1 MNKSIFLKAID
12 FGKIYCG
19 KKVLSDVNF
28 EIKEGE
34 IIGLLGKNGAG
45 KSTLLKAITG
55 IHPYEQGT
63 IEVNGKEL
71 KSNYELVKDFG
82 VLIESNFLNYLTG
95 YENLKLLLQLDEKIE
110 NEKLDEEIDR
120 ILKIVE
126 LKDAKKKK
134 VKDYSYGMKQRLG
147 LAQAL
152 LTSKTFTVLDEPF
165 LGLDPIGKD
174 IVKKAISNK
183 AKEGVPIIFSSHDL
197 DDVAEIC
204 DHIILIKDGTVS
216 YDGPMKKR
224 IEFRLILD
232 KVKKDV
238 FSGYKNIQFEDNN
251 VICLLDEDELVND
264 FLSCIINND
273 MKIIEIETNDRSL
286 VDMFYEELKW
296 GYWK

>member
-12 FGKIYCG
+12 FGKSYG
-19 KKVLSDVNF
+19 DKKVLSDVNF

-63 IEVNGKEL
+63 IEINGKEL

-95 YENLKLLLQLDEKIE
+95 YENLKLLIQLDEKIE

-120 ILKIVE
+120 ILEVVE
-126 LKDAKKKK
+126 LIDAKKKK

-238 FSGYKNIQFEDNN
+238 FSGYKNIQFEGNN

-273 MKIIEIETNDRSL
+273 MKIIEIETKDRSL
-286 VDMFYEELKW
+286 VDMFYEELK
-296 GYWK
+296 

>member
-1 MNKSIFLKAID
+1 MNKPIFLKAID
-12 FGKIYCG
+12 LGKSYG
-19 KKVLSDVNF
+19 EKKVLSDVNF

-55 IHPYEQGT
+55 IHPYEQGS
-63 IEVNGKEL
+63 ILVNGKEL

-82 VLIESNFLNYLTG
+82 VLIESNFLNYLSG
-95 YENLKLLLQLDEKIE
+95 YENLKLLLQLDGKIE
-110 NEKLDEEIDR
+110 YKKLEEEINK
-120 ILKIVE
+120 ILEIVE
-126 LKDAKKKK
+126 LKDSKMKK

-174 IVKKAISNK
+174 IVKKAIINK
-183 AKEGVPIIFSSHDL
+183 AKEGFSIIFSSHDL

-204 DHIILIKDGTVS
+204 DHIILIKGGTVS

-224 IEFRLILD
+224 LELRLIVD
-232 KVKKDV
+232 DIKKEV

-251 VICLLDEDELVND
+251 VICLLDEDEPVND
-264 FLSCIINND
+264 LFSLIINNE
-273 MKIIEIETNDRSL
+273 MKIIEIETKDRSL
-286 VDMFYEELKW
+286 LDMFYEEIK
-296 GYWK
+296 

>member
-1 MNKSIFLKAID
+1 MDKSIFLKAID
-12 FGKIYCG
+12 FGKSYG
-19 KKVLSDVNF
+19 DKKVLSDVNF

-63 IEVNGKEL
+63 IEINGKEL

-120 ILKIVE
+120 ILEMVE
-126 LKDAKKKK
+126 LIDAKKKK

-238 FSGYKNIQFEDNN
+238 FSGYKNIQFEGNN

-273 MKIIEIETNDRSL
+273 MKIIEIETKDRSL
-286 VDMFYEELKW
+286 VDMFYEELK
-296 GYWK
+296 

>member
-12 FGKIYCG
+12 FGKSYG
-19 KKVLSDVNF
+19 DTKVLSDVNF

-63 IEVNGKEL
+63 IEINGKEL

-120 ILKIVE
+120 ILEIVE

-204 DHIILIKDGTVS
+204 DHIILIKDGTVF

-238 FSGYKNIQFEDNN
+238 FSGYKNIQFEGNN

-273 MKIIEIETNDRSL
+273 MKIIEIETKDRSL
-286 VDMFYEELKW
+286 VDMFYEELK
-296 GYWK
+296 

>member
-1 MNKSIFLKAID
+1 MDKSIFLKAID
-12 FGKIYCG
+12 FGKSYG
-19 KKVLSDVNF
+19 DKKVLSDVNF

-63 IEVNGKEL
+63 IEINGKEL

-120 ILKIVE
+120 ILEMVE
-126 LKDAKKKK
+126 LIDAKKKK

-216 YDGPMKKR
+216 YDGSMKKR

-238 FSGYKNIQFEDNN
+238 FSGYKNIQFEGNN

-273 MKIIEIETNDRSL
+273 MKIIEIETKDRSL
-286 VDMFYEELKW
+286 VDMFYEELK
-296 GYWK
+296 

>member
-1 MNKSIFLKAID
+1 MDKSIFLKAID
-12 FGKIYCG
+12 FGKSYG
-19 KKVLSDVNF
+19 DKKVLSDVNF

-95 YENLKLLLQLDEKIE
+95 SENLKLLLQLDEKIE

-120 ILKIVE
+120 ILEMVE
-126 LKDAKKKK
+126 LIDDKKKK

-238 FSGYKNIQFEDNN
+238 FSGYKNIQFEGNN

-273 MKIIEIETNDRSL
+273 MKIIEIETKDRSL
-286 VDMFYEELKW
+286 VDMFYEELK
-296 GYWK
+296 

>member
-1 MNKSIFLKAID
+1 MDKSIFLKAID
-12 FGKIYCG
+12 FGKSYG
-19 KKVLSDVNF
+19 DKKVLSDVNF

-45 KSTLLKAITG
+45 KSTLLKSITG

-63 IEVNGKEL
+63 IEINGKEL

-120 ILKIVE
+120 ILEIVE

-183 AKEGVPIIFSSHDL
+183 AKEGIPIIFSSHDL

-238 FSGYKNIQFEDNN
+238 FQDIRISN
-251 VICLLDEDELVND
+251 L
-264 FLSCIINND
+264 
-273 MKIIEIETNDRSL
+273 KII
-286 VDMFYEELKW
+286 M
-296 GYWK
+296 

>member
-1 MNKSIFLKAID
+1 MDKSIFLKAID
-12 FGKIYCG
+12 FGKSYG
-19 KKVLSDVNF
+19 DKKVLSDVNF

-95 YENLKLLLQLDEKIE
+95 SENLKLLLQLDEKIE

-120 ILKIVE
+120 ILETVE

-238 FSGYKNIQFEDNN
+238 FSGYKNIQFEGNN

-273 MKIIEIETNDRSL
+273 MKIIEIETKDRSL
-286 VDMFYEELKW
+286 VDMFYEELK
-296 GYWK
+296 

>member
-1 MNKSIFLKAID
+1 MDKSIFLKAID
-12 FGKIYCG
+12 FGKSYG
-19 KKVLSDVNF
+19 DKKVLSDVNF

-63 IEVNGKEL
+63 IEINGKEL

-120 ILKIVE
+120 ILEMVE
-126 LKDAKKKK
+126 LIDAKKKK

-216 YDGPMKKR
+216 YDGSMKKR

-238 FSGYKNIQFEDNN
+238 FSGYKNIQFEGNN

-273 MKIIEIETNDRSL
+273 MKIIEIETKDRSL

-296 GYWK
+296 DYWK

>member
-1 MNKSIFLKAID
+1 MDKSIFLKAID
-12 FGKIYCG
+12 FGKSYG
-19 KKVLSDVNF
+19 DKKVLSDVNF

-63 IEVNGKEL
+63 IEINGKEL

-120 ILKIVE
+120 ILETVE

-238 FSGYKNIQFEDNN
+238 FSGYKNIQFEGNN

-273 MKIIEIETNDRSL
+273 MKIIEIETKDRSL
-286 VDMFYEELKW
+286 VDMFYEELK
-296 GYWK
+296 

>member
-12 FGKIYCG
+12 FGKSYG
-19 KKVLSDVNF
+19 DKKVLSDVNF

-63 IEVNGKEL
+63 IEINGKEL

-120 ILKIVE
+120 ILEIVE

-238 FSGYKNIQFEDNN
+238 FSGYKNIQFEGNN

-273 MKIIEIETNDRSL
+273 MKIIEIETKDRSL
-286 VDMFYEELKW
+286 VDMFYEELK
-296 GYWK
+296 

>member
-1 MNKSIFLKAID
+1 M
-12 FGKIYCG
+12 
-19 KKVLSDVNF
+19 
-28 EIKEGE
+28 
-34 IIGLLGKNGAG
+34 
-45 KSTLLKAITG
+45 KAITG

-63 IEVNGKEL
+63 IEINGKEL

-120 ILKIVE
+120 ILEIVE

-238 FSGYKNIQFEDNN
+238 FSGYKNIQFEGNN

-273 MKIIEIETNDRSL
+273 MKIIEIETKDRSL
-286 VDMFYEELKW
+286 VDMFYEELK
-296 GYWK
+296 

>member
-12 FGKIYCG
+12 FGKSYG
-19 KKVLSDVNF
+19 DKKVLSDVNF

-55 IHPYEQGT
+55 IHPYEQGS
-63 IEVNGKEL
+63 IVVGGKEL
-71 KSNYELVKDFG
+71 KLNYELVKDFG
-82 VLIESNFLNYLTG
+82 VLIESNFLNYLSG
-95 YENLKLLLQLDEKIE
+95 YENLKLLLQLDEKID

-120 ILKIVE
+120 ILEIVE
-126 LKDAKKKK
+126 LKDTKKKK

-224 IEFRLILD
+224 IELRLILD

-238 FSGYKNIQFEDNN
+238 FSGYKDIQFEDNN
-251 VICLLDEDELVND
+251 VICLLDEDELVHD
-264 FLSCIINND
+264 FLSHIVNND
-273 MKIIEIETNDRSL
+273 MKIIEIETKDRSL
-286 VDMFYEELKW
+286 VDMFYEGIK
-296 GYWK
+296 

>member
-1 MNKSIFLKAID
+1 MDKSIFLKAID
-12 FGKIYCG
+12 FGKSYG
-19 KKVLSDVNF
+19 DKKVLSDVNF

-63 IEVNGKEL
+63 IEINGKEL

-110 NEKLDEEIDR
+110 NEKLDKEIDR
-120 ILKIVE
+120 ILEMVE
-126 LKDAKKKK
+126 LINAKKKK

-183 AKEGVPIIFSSHDL
+183 AKEWVPIIFSSHDL

-238 FSGYKNIQFEDNN
+238 FSGYKNIQFEGNN

-273 MKIIEIETNDRSL
+273 MKIIEIETKDRSL
-286 VDMFYEELKW
+286 VDMFYEELK
-296 GYWK
+296 

>member
-12 FGKIYCG
+12 FGKSYG
-19 KKVLSDVNF
+19 DTKVLSDVNF

-120 ILKIVE
+120 ILEIVE

-204 DHIILIKDGTVS
+204 DHIILIKDGTVF

-238 FSGYKNIQFEDNN
+238 FSGYKNIQFEGNN

-273 MKIIEIETNDRSL
+273 MKIIEIETKDRSL
-286 VDMFYEELKW
+286 VDMFYEELK
-296 GYWK
+296 